1 MAKTFYKYQERDLDN
16 RVNYADIGI
25 RMADM
30 ITDQIATR
38 KAKKEAYDDQITAF
52 GQYLAENPKGDDVN
66 MTAWTADYASQ
77 MQAMMLADQRAFKSG
92 NKSERDHIVFMQNI
106 QNGTKTMF
114 DLSKEY
120 QDEYKIKM
128 ERMNSNDPANKSQD
142 LEQFLMNDAGGY
154 FNYKDTKPI
163 IDPETGLILVSR
175 KNKDGKFETV
185 PAQNLRTRIKTQVNY
200 FDADAATTAV
210 ENGIGQ
216 EITSALVAAG
226 RTKGG
231 SITEVE
237 DKEIKAGFQA
247 ALTAQLKSYLATET
261 NISSILTNSLKD
273 EKYTFTYNRDEAE
286 ADPTKILLTIEPG
299 GDGTPVPDFST
310 THGKAQEQKA
320 LDFLYK
326 QTIQKIDR
334 KVGKDAIS
342 ATGINADVGAL
353 AWGASQKEKTDKANL
368 YAENLIKAF
377 GSTDAG
383 VAEAAF
389 TFLGTINK
397 NVTDLSQDSNGDL
410 TFTIGNKKQTVPIK
424 NKSVTQIATSLQN
437 YIGIPGD
444 VQNLVLKKV
453 QNLGGSKISNKNRE
467 MKSFEYVEES
477 IPKKNQSTNTSV
489 YNTK

>member
-38 KAKKEAYDDQITAF
+38 KAKKEAYDDQMTAF
-52 GQYLAENPKGDDVN
+52 GQYLAESPEGDDKN
-66 MTAWTADYASQ
+66 MTEWTADYASQ
-77 MQAMMLADQRAFKSG
+77 MQAMMLANQRAFKSG

-128 ERMNSNDPANKSQD
+128 KRMLSNDPKDKSQV
-142 LEQFLMNDAGGY
+142 LEQFFMNDAGGY

-185 PAQNLRTRIKTQVNY
+185 PAQYLRTRIKTQVDY
-200 FDADAATTAV
+200 FDADAATTAI
-210 ENGIGQ
+210 ENGIGE
-216 EITSALVAAG
+216 EITSELVKASRSA
-226 RTKGG
+226 GG
-231 SITEVE
+231 SITQVQ

-334 KVGKDAIS
+334 KVEQTYIGKEQDVQRFAPQGRS
-342 ATGINADVGAL
+342 AYSYANEERRNAAKNFAENMYTFLYSSNPGEIQTAANYLAAQGGENFSGGIGKNQYGTYTSSGDNPGTDGEKQARALVGIL
-353 AWGASQKEKTDKANL
+353 DQEKA
-368 YAENLIKAF
+368 YAEIIMQEFEKQ
-377 GSTDAG
+377 GG
-383 VAEAAF
+383 G
-389 TFLGTINK
+389 GTISK
-397 NVTDLSQDSNGDL
+397 GAGQSGKTP
-410 TFTIGNKKQTVPIK
+410 KKQ
-424 NKSVTQIATSLQN
+424 
-437 YIGIPGD
+437 
-444 VQNLVLKKV
+444 KK
-453 QNLGGSKISNKNRE
+453 
-467 MKSFEYVEES
+467 
-477 IPKKNQSTNTSV
+477 TNTAV
-489 YNTK
+489 YNK